1 MNIKQLEKL
10 QDLYGY
16 KGMQQMI
23 NNGSAWHME
32 GSYGRLAMDCI
43 RQGKCILPMHSTT
56 DYWGNKIPSRY
67 EVKKK
72 SIGSYW
78 WAVDFWSNDY
88 NLEQFDY

>member
-1 MNIKQLEKL
+1 MHHKTIEKL

-16 KGMQQMI
+16 KQMQKMI
-23 NNGSAWHME
+23 NDGSAWMME

-43 RQGKCILPMHSTT
+43 KQGKCILPTKSHY
-56 DYWGNKIPSRY
+56 DYWGNKVPSRY

-78 WAVDFWSNDY
+78 WAVDFWSNDF